1 LTLAL
6 RAFHYGRYFGDSE
19 SKLLTPFFLGNQTL
33 IRGYTLSSID
43 LNQSTDEGKTV
54 PALDRLLGS
63 RIAVINTELRIPI
76 IGTDRFGL
84 INFPY
89 VPLELSAFIDAG
101 LAWTASNGP
110 AWEFSRKSGRGP
122 VVSTGAAARVGILG
136 AFVLQLYYAY
146 PFQKVH
152 GGSEFGLLLSPGW

>member
-33 IRGYTLSSID
+33 VRGYTLSSID

-89 VPLELSAFIDAG
+89 VPLELSAFIDVG
-101 LAWTASNGP
+101 LAWTASKGP

-136 AFVLQLYYAY
+136 AFVVQVYYAY
-146 PFQKVH
+146 PFQKVN
-152 GGSEFGLLLSPGW
+152 GGSEFGILLSPGW